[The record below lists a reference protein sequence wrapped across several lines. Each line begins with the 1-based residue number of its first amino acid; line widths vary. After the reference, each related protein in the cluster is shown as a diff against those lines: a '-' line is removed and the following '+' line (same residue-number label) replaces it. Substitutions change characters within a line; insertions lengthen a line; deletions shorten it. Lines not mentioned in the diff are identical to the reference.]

1 MKPSSYTRF
10 CLHLLPLSP
19 SHHHSVW
26 TFSLPYEF
34 ATRRYVNRPLSL
46 PTSLDSWLGCILEW
60 NPSSPRRQLAPFTPE
75 RLPNQPSDW
84 IRKSAGQ
91 PLAIHSL
98 NSTPS
103 TDIDKPQRP
112 HSIDSWLTSIPDTS
126 TNTMFQFPEKYTIPS
141 TPRDRP
147 SSRVSLSRM
156 GSWALTPRKLAL
168 IAASCFGILI
178 LKFVLSLSDQPGV
191 CLGS

>member
-1 MKPSSYTRF
+1 MSIDRSVCTP
-10 CLHLLPLSP
+10 PLTHDWAS
-19 SHHHSVW
+19 
-26 TFSLPYEF
+26 
-34 ATRRYVNRPLSL
+34 
-46 PTSLDSWLGCILEW
+46 ILEW
-60 NPSSPRRQLAPFTPE
+60 KPSSPRRQLAPFTPE

-84 IRKSAGQ
+84 IRESAGQ

-103 TDIDKPQRP
+103 TADIDKTQRP

-147 SSRVSLSRM
+147 SSRVSLSKM

-168 IAASCFGILI
+168 IAVSCFGILM
-178 LKFVLSLSDQPGV
+178 LKFVLSLSNQPGV